1 MLSDQVMEQQLKV
14 TEEELKTLQSIRE
27 ANDTAVIELGR
38 IYYQK
43 TILESQE
50 KVVKEDVI
58 LLQKKEEQF
67 SNELVSK
74 YGDIKVDLE
83 TGTIS

>member
-50 KVVKEDVI
+50 QVVKEDVI